1 MERSLKLYFLSAL
14 LFCAGAPSMVRAASP
29 ILVISL
35 AGLRPDAV
43 LEADKHNLKIPN
55 LRRLVAE
62 GAYSTGVQGV
72 LPTVTYPSHTTLVT
86 GVLPAVHGILNNATF
101 DPEMTNREGWY
112 WYAEDLKAP
121 TLWDAAAK
129 GGLTTASIS
138 WPVTVGAKNIK
149 YLIPEYWRAG
159 SSDDHKLL
167 RALST
172 PGLLDEIE
180 RTTPAI
186 PDGHNASPAAD
197 EIRTKAAIYVIEH
210 YHPQLLTLHFS
221 AFNHAQHVY
230 SPFSKEANAV
240 LEALDADI
248 GRLSQAAWKADSN
261 AVVAVVSDHGFSSAD
276 REVNLNSFM
285 IATNRITY
293 GRFSSFTGAP
303 TVTSWKAALW
313 PAGGSAAVML
323 ADPKDE
329 KYCNDVREYFTELS
343 KVSINGI
350 AAVID
355 NKELRQRGAFP
366 NACALIEMQPG
377 TEIGPANPGHASIPL
392 KSQEGENGYFPEL
405 PDMLASFFIA
415 GKGIAPH
422 QDLGSIDMR
431 QVAPTLAAI
440 LGVDL
445 PTADFKPIALK

>member
-1 MERSLKLYFLSAL
+1 LKRSFFCSL
-14 LFCAGAPSMVRAASP
+14 LFCALAPSMLPAASP
-29 ILVISL
+29 VLLISL

-43 LEADKHNLKIPN
+43 LEAEKHGLKIPN
-55 LRRLVAE
+55 LRRFVAE
-62 GAYSTGVQGV
+62 GAYSTGVHGV

-101 DPEMTNREGWY
+101 DPQLTNRQGWY
-112 WYAEDLKAP
+112 WYAEDLKVP

-129 GGLTTASIS
+129 GGLSAASIN

-167 RALST
+167 RVLST

-180 RTTPAI
+180 RATPPI
-186 PDGHNASPAAD
+186 PDGHDTSTAAE

-210 YHPQLLTLHFS
+210 YHPQLLTLHYG

-240 LEALDADI
+240 LEALDGDI
-248 GRLSQAAWKADSN
+248 GQLSQAAWKADPN
-261 AVVAVVSDHGFSSAD
+261 AVVAVVSDHGFVGTD
-276 REVNLNSFM
+276 KEVNLNSFM

-293 GRFSSFTGAP
+293 GPFSSFSGAP
-303 TVTSWKAALW
+303 TVTSWKAAIW
-313 PAGGSAAVML
+313 PAGGSAAIVL

-329 KYCNDVREYFTELS
+329 KTCREVREYFTVLS
-343 KVSINGI
+343 KTPINGI
-350 AAVID
+350 AAVIGSE
-355 NKELRQRGAFP
+355 ELRRRGAFP
-366 NACALIEMQPG
+366 NACALIEMELG
-377 TEIGPANPGHASIPL
+377 TQIGPGSQGHASIPL
-392 KSQEGENGYFPEL
+392 KPKEGENGYYPEL
-405 PDMLASFFIA
+405 PDMFAAFFVA
-415 GKGIAPH
+415 GKSIAPN
-422 QDLGSIDMR
+422 QNLGDIDMR

-445 PTADFKPIALK
+445 PTADYKPIALK